1 MMEKA
6 VVTADAS
13 GKQKTALMMAA
24 GTGGHVFPAL
34 AVARA
39 LRESGY
45 QVHWLGTPHGMEQ
58 NLVPKDN
65 IPLHAIDIKGL
76 RGKGI
81 AGLLVAP
88 WRILKATM
96 QALKIIKSIKADI
109 VIGFGGYIAGPGGVA
124 ARLAGVPLLLHEQNA
139 LAGMTN
145 KLLNR
150 ISNKSLQ
157 AFPGA
162 LPGAET
168 VGNPVRA
175 DVKNLSQASI
185 PQHDKL
191 NVLVVGGSLGAR
203 ALNDAVLQCWKLWPA
218 EQRPNLRH
226 QVGKRDEERMLA
238 AYAETDISADV
249 SAFIDDMA
257 AAYEWADILVCRSG
271 ALTVSEIAAAGK
283 ASILVPFPFAV
294 DDHQTVNAGYLA
306 DAGAAIIRQQKE
318 LTPEWLLANLQRLD
332 GKREELQRMADASR
346 AQAQPEATELVVEQ
360 IERLIRE

>member
-1 MMEKA
+1 MME
-6 VVTADAS
+6 S
-13 GKQKTALMMAA
+13 GVSKQGQGKTALMMAA

-39 LRESGY
+39 LRERGY
-45 QVHWLGTPHGMEQ
+45 DVHWLGTPNGMEQ

-65 IPLHAIDIKGL
+65 IPLHAVDIKGL

-88 WRILKATM
+88 WRIFKATM
-96 QALKIIKSIKADI
+96 QSLRIIRSIKADI

-124 ARLAGVPLLLHEQNA
+124 ARLAGLPLVVHEQNA

-150 ISNKSLQ
+150 IAHVSLQ
-157 AFPGA
+157 AFPNA
-162 LPGAET
+162 LPDAIT
-168 VGNPVRA
+168 VGNPVRQ
-175 DVKNLSQASI
+175 DVVDLPQA
-185 PQHDKL
+185 PVPAQRKL
-191 NVLVVGGSLGAR
+191 NVLVVGGSLGAK
-203 ALNDAVLQCWKLWPA
+203 ALNDAVLACWKQWPQA
-218 EQRPNLRH
+218 QRPNLRH

-238 AYAETDISADV
+238 EYAESDVVADV

-257 AAYEWADILVCRSG
+257 EAYEWADLLVCRSG

-283 ASILVPFPFAV
+283 PSILVPFPFAV
-294 DDHQTVNAGYLA
+294 DDHQTANARYLA
-306 DAGAAIIRQQKE
+306 DAGAAMIRQQKE
-318 LTPEWLLANLQRLD
+318 LTPEWLLQTLQSLD
-332 GKREELQRMADASR
+332 NQREALQEMASQSR
-346 AQAQPEATELVVEQ
+346 KQAKVSATELTVEQ